1 MEGFWAGEEI
11 DVLFAKGRTVYKKSQ
26 TDFRDGKGLHL
37 KCELLLIGS
46 FCPQL
51 WAENGL

>member
-1 MEGFWAGEEI
+1 MFCLQR
-11 DVLFAKGRTVYKKSQ
+11 DLCLQKV
-26 TDFRDGKGLHL
+26 TDLFRDGKGLHL

-51 WAENGL
+51 WAEKGL